1 MFFWTAI
8 AVIVVSSLYFDFQKT
23 KLQQQKSSGNVE
35 DLKRVINSLTADN
48 QAIKDRLRYLEEI
61 MVDDHKKIKLRY
73 EKEQIEMDRLYK
85 FDDDTSF

>member
-23 KLQQQKSSGNVE
+23 KLQQQKSTGNVE

-73 EKEQIEMDRLYK
+73 EKEQIEMDHLYK

>member
-23 KLQQQKSSGNVE
+23 KLQQQKSTGNVE